1 MREKTDQP
9 KKMSEQEGVSDED
22 REYVDAEG
30 MEEEEET
37 GTASQATEE
46 TETTGAG
53 ADTGGAKGK
62 SVKYL
67 CIVCKGNVG
76 RTKGVKGVQCKTCK
90 LWVHAECEKMSKEV
104 YNLLKQHE
112 KNGGISWNCR
122 SCCWWASTEKRKR
135 MS

>member
-9 KKMSEQEGVSDED
+9 KKMSEQEGVSDEE

-76 RTKGVKGVQCKTCK
+76 RTKGVKRVQCKTCK

-112 KNGGISWNCR
+112 KN
-122 SCCWWASTEKRKR
+122 
-135 MS
+135 